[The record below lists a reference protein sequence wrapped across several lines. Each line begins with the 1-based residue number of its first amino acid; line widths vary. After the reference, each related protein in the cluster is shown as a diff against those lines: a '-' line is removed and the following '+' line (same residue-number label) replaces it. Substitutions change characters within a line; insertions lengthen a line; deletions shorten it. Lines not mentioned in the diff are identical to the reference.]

1 MELVNLVLTSGVITG
16 CLVAGFKKYIDH
28 QLKLKEQSLL
38 TDLKV
43 QADKEVAVYK
53 AKLEQESLRFNVKT
67 SGVYEKQA
75 EALTEIYSQLSDL
88 EYLMNVAINQGKPWD
103 EKYDQFKSTYFEVR
117 TYWRRNRIL
126 LSDEID
132 HLIRALLSDAFW
144 AVENYGSG
152 ESSFLRGD
160 FEYADSQKE
169 KAEQLKQSISQILEL
184 LVTDFRDKIGVTDK
198 NL

>member
-1 MELVNLVLTSGVITG
+1 MELVDLVLTSGVITG
-16 CLVAGFKKYIDH
+16 CLVAVFKKYIDH

-43 QADKEVAVYK
+43 QAEKEVAVYR

-88 EYLMNVAINQGKPWD
+88 EYLMSVAISQGKPWD

-160 FEYADSQKE
+160 FEYADSQKK
-169 KAEQLKQSISQILEL
+169 KAEQLKQSIPQILEL
-184 LVTDFRDKIGVTDK
+184 LVTDFRNKIGVTDK

>member
-1 MELVNLVLTSGVITG
+1 MELVNLVLTSGVMTG
-16 CLVAGFKKYIDH
+16 CLAAIFKKYIDH

-38 TDLKV
+38 NDLKV

-75 EALTEIYSQLSDL
+75 EVLTEIYSQLSDL

-103 EKYDQFKSTYFEVR
+103 DKYDQFKSAYFEVR

-144 AVENYGSG
+144 AVESYGSG
-152 ESSFLRGD
+152 ESSFLQGN
-160 FEYADSQKE
+160 FEYADTQKE
-169 KAEQLKQSISQILEL
+169 KAEQLKQSIPQILEL

>member
-1 MELVNLVLTSGVITG
+1 M
-16 CLVAGFKKYIDH
+16 
-28 QLKLKEQSLL
+28 KLKEQSLL

-43 QADKEVAVYK
+43 QADIEVAVYR

-75 EALTEIYSQLSDL
+75 EVLMELYSQLSDL

-103 EKYDQFKSTYFEVR
+103 EKYDKFKSIYFEVR

-132 HLIRALLSDAFW
+132 HLIRALLSDAFL

-160 FEYADSQKE
+160 FEYSDTQKQ
-169 KAEQLKQSISQILEL
+169 KAEQLKQSIPQILEL

>member
-1 MELVNLVLTSGVITG
+1 MELVDLVLTSGAITG
-16 CLVAGFKKYIDH
+16 CLVAVFKKYIDH

-38 TDLKV
+38 SDLKV
-43 QADKEVAVYK
+43 QADKEVAVYR

-75 EALTEIYSQLSDL
+75 EVLTEIYSQLSDL

-144 AVENYGSG
+144 TVENYGSG

-169 KAEQLKQSISQILEL
+169 KAEQLKQSIPQILEL

>member
-1 MELVNLVLTSGVITG
+1 MELVNLLLTSGVITG
-16 CLVAGFKKYIDH
+16 CLATVFKKYIDH

-43 QADKEVAVYK
+43 QADIEVAVYRT
-53 AKLEQESLRFNVKT
+53 KLEQESLRFNVKT

-75 EALTEIYSQLSDL
+75 EVLMEVYSQLSDL

-103 EKYDQFKSTYFEVR
+103 EKYDKFKSTYFEVR

-160 FEYADSQKE
+160 FEYADTQKQ
-169 KAEQLKQSISQILEL
+169 KAEQLKQSIPQILEL
-184 LVTDFRDKIGVTDK
+184 LVTDFRDKIGVMDK